1 VKGEE
6 VMGCSFKSGV
16 AAELV
21 IGYAAGTLDPAT
33 AADFEAHLQSCPSC
47 RELAAQQQAVWSSL
61 EDWKP
66 IRVSPDFDQKLFRRI
81 ADDPQGARWRQLLP
95 SNWSLGSVLPMAA
108 AAAVLFAAFLLKEP
122 AHFLAPSAESQ
133 PQPRIEQQ
141 VQRALDD
148 MEMLTQIDADV
159 AVERPS
165 SPEKI

>member
-1 VKGEE
+1 
-6 VMGCSFKSGV
+6 MGCSFKSGV

-33 AADFEAHLQSCPSC
+33 TADFEAHLESCQSC

-61 EDWKP
+61 EHWKP
-66 IRVSPDFDQKLFRRI
+66 LPVSPDFDQKLFRRI
-81 ADDPQGARWRQLLP
+81 AEDPQGVWWRQLLP
-95 SNWSLGSVLPMAA
+95 PSWSLVPVLPVAA

-122 AHFLAPSAESQ
+122 AHFLAPAAEGQ
-133 PQPRIEQQ
+133 PRPRIEQQ

-148 MEMLTQIDADV
+148 MDMLTQIGADV
-159 AVERPS
+159 SVERSS